1 MAMGLAQGSPG
12 ADIRRGVPPRSP
24 PSKRQRKARLHARCK
39 GRRLPLSN
47 RFVPTSLVW
56 SKAQLCIQSGKAQR
70 PAERRAQQ
78 DQTREA
84 SKRLQQEVRGVV
96 RLEVL
101 VESKFPAPKQ
111 NRSEPAEEGVGLK
124 AISPERA
131 GKCPRPA
138 RVEGTSAQAR
148 KLAEPAQNDGRWF
161 AVEVWIFEHSGAPAT
176 APPRSACGIPV
187 GRAPE
192 HCGAG
197 VQALR
202 ASRRRRRTISAH
214 WQGPSTAC
222 GTAQRS
228 QCFRP

>member
-1 MAMGLAQGSPG
+1 MAG
-12 ADIRRGVPPRSP
+12 AESTGRVGQRGHLPSGRFPSGVPKGEKQIQNKFSP
-24 PSKRQRKARLHARCK
+24 AI
-39 GRRLPLSN
+39 LPL
-47 RFVPTSLVW
+47 
-56 SKAQLCIQSGKAQR
+56 
-70 PAERRAQQ
+70 
-78 DQTREA
+78 
-84 SKRLQQEVRGVV
+84 
-96 RLEVL
+96 
-101 VESKFPAPKQ
+101 ESKFPAPKQ

-161 AVEVWIFEHSGAPAT
+161 AVEVWIFEDSGAPAT

-197 VQALR
+197 LQALR

>member
-1 MAMGLAQGSPG
+1 MVRGRT
-12 ADIRRGVPPRSP
+12 IRYR
-24 PSKRQRKARLHARCK
+24 RQRAISGLLLDVASIVPAKTAQVPCCVLLLPPFRLRPRWRAPAARRAAYF
-39 GRRLPLSN
+39 LPL
-47 RFVPTSLVW
+47 
-56 SKAQLCIQSGKAQR
+56 AY
-70 PAERRAQQ
+70 
-78 DQTREA
+78 
-84 SKRLQQEVRGVV
+84 
-96 RLEVL
+96 
-101 VESKFPAPKQ
+101 KFHPQKQ
-111 NRSEPAEEGVGLK
+111 NRAEPAEEGVGLK
-124 AISPERA
+124 AISPKRA

-138 RVEGTSAQAR
+138 RVEGTSAQAP

-176 APPRSACGIPV
+176 APPRSACGMPV

-197 VQALR
+197 LQALR

>member
-1 MAMGLAQGSPG
+1 MRCSASRGGAHAPG
-12 ADIRRGVPPRSP
+12 TAIDASRD
-24 PSKRQRKARLHARCK
+24 ARLFCLAFGGVSLVYWSLLLRSSF
-39 GRRLPLSN
+39 LPL
-47 RFVPTSLVW
+47 
-56 SKAQLCIQSGKAQR
+56 
-70 PAERRAQQ
+70 ERQ
-78 DQTREA
+78 
-84 SKRLQQEVRGVV
+84 
-96 RLEVL
+96 
-101 VESKFPAPKQ
+101 FPAPKQ

-197 VQALR
+197 LQALR

-222 GTAQRS
+222 GTGRRP